1 MNPESLLAMR
11 TFYKLLRS
19 TLVAVYLLIMVGGV
33 VRSSGSGMG
42 CPDWPKCFGQWVP
55 PTSAAQLPENYKEE
69 HAAHR
74 QKKNEKFARYIS
86 ALGFS
91 ETAHK
96 ILTDPAVKEES
107 EFNAVKTWIEYVN
120 RLVGV
125 AIGLLIFAVFIYSWR
140 YRKVKP
146 GITLIAFFTLVLVAF
161 QGWIG
166 SIVVSTN
173 LTPWVIT
180 VHMFPA
186 LLIVMMLV
194 WLVHRASAHETVS
207 VGQGPSRSA
216 NILFVTSIVALLV
229 QILLGTQVREAI
241 DRVAAEISAREEWI
255 SAIGL
260 DFIIHRTFSWV
271 VLILN
276 AILTAKLWKMHSGNR
291 FALIVI
297 ILILGTILTGVGMAW
312 FAVPPFLQPVHLTLA
327 TITLGAQFLLL
338 LRVNEKIKL
347 AQNPDGSTTD

>member
-1 MNPESLLAMR
+1 MR
-11 TFYKLLRS
+11 TFYKLSLS

-55 PTSAAQLPENYKEE
+55 PTSADQLPENYKEE
-69 HAAHR
+69 YAAHR
-74 QKKNEKFARYIS
+74 QKKNEKFARYLN
-86 ALGFS
+86 AFGMK
-91 ETAHK
+91 ETADK

-125 AIGLLIFAVFIYSWR
+125 TIGILIFSVFVYSWR

-146 GITLIAFFTLVLVAF
+146 ALTITAFITLVLVIF
-161 QGWIG
+161 QGWLG

-186 LLIVMMLV
+186 LLIVLMLV
-194 WLVHRASAHETVS
+194 WLVHRASAHETVAI
-207 VGQGPSRSA
+207 GATPSRFT
-216 NILFVTSIVALLV
+216 NVLFVTGIIVLLI

-241 DRVAAEISAREEWI
+241 DRVAVELADRKEWI
-255 SAIGL
+255 SAVGL
-260 DFIIHRTFSWV
+260 DFIIHRTFSWI

-276 AILTAKLWKMHSGNR
+276 VILTVKLWKMQRTNR

-297 ILILGTILTGVGMAW
+297 ILILGTIFTGIGMAW

-327 TITLGAQFLLL
+327 TISLGVQFLLL

-347 AQNPDGSTTD
+347 AQNPDGSTTV

>member
-1 MNPESLLAMR
+1 MR
-11 TFYKLLRS
+11 TFYKLSLS
-19 TLVAVYLLIMVGGV
+19 TLIAVFLLIMVGGV

-55 PTSAAQLPENYKEE
+55 PTSVDQLPENYKEE
-69 HAAHR
+69 YVAHR
-74 QKKNEKFARYIS
+74 QKKNEKFARYLS
-86 ALGFS
+86 ALGFD
-91 ETAHK
+91 ETANK
-96 ILTDPAVKEES
+96 ILNDPAVQEES

-125 AIGLLIFAVFIYSWR
+125 TIGLLIFAVFVYSWR

-146 GITLIAFFTLVLVAF
+146 ALTVAAFVTLVLVAF

-186 LLIVMMLV
+186 LLIVILLV
-194 WLVHRASAHETVS
+194 WLVHRASAHEFVS
-207 VGQGPSRSA
+207 VGEGASRLT
-216 NILFVTSIVALLV
+216 NLLFALSLLV
-229 QILLGTQVREAI
+229 LLIQILLGTQVREAI
-241 DRVAAEISAREEWI
+241 DRVATEISAREEWI
-255 SAIGL
+255 SAVGL

-271 VLILN
+271 VLVIN
-276 AILTAKLWKMHSGNR
+276 VILTVKLWKMHRENR

-297 ILILGTILTGVGMAW
+297 ILILGTIFTGVGMAW

-327 TITLGAQFLLL
+327 TITLGVQFLLL
-338 LRVNEKIKL
+338 LRINEKIKL
-347 AQNPDGSTTD
+347 AQSPDGSTTV

>member
-1 MNPESLLAMR
+1 MR
-11 TFYKLLRS
+11 TFYKLSLS
-19 TLVAVYLLIMVGGV
+19 TLIAVFLLIMVGGV

-55 PTSAAQLPENYKEE
+55 PTSADQLPENYKEE
-69 HAAHR
+69 YVEHR
-74 QKKNEKFARYIS
+74 QKKNEKFARYLS
-86 ALGFS
+86 ALGLDD
-91 ETAHK
+91 TANK
-96 ILTDPAVKEES
+96 ILNDPAVREES

-125 AIGLLIFAVFIYSWR
+125 AIGILIFSVFVYSLR

-146 GITLIAFFTLVLVAF
+146 ALTLVAFLTLVLVVF
-161 QGWIG
+161 QGWLG

-207 VGQGPSRSA
+207 VGQRPSRLT
-216 NILFVTSIVALLV
+216 NILFVSSVIVLLI

-241 DRVAAEISAREEWI
+241 DRVATEISAREEWI
-255 SAIGL
+255 SAVGL
-260 DFIIHRTFSWV
+260 DFIIHRTFSWL
-271 VLILN
+271 VLVLN
-276 AILTAKLWKMHSGNR
+276 VILTVKLWKMHRSNR

-297 ILILGTILTGVGMAW
+297 ILILGTIFTGIGMAW

-327 TITLGAQFLLL
+327 TVTLGVQFLLL

-347 AQNPDGSTTD
+347 AQHPDGSTTV